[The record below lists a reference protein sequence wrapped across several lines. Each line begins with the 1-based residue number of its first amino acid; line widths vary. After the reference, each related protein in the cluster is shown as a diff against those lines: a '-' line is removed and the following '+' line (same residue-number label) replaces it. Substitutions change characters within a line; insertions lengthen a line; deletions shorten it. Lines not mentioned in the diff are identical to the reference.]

1 MTERYFGAGSPR
13 PRDARYRLSAGGGDV
28 RAARTP
34 GSGHI
39 FNPNIDGLGT
49 RCLLSCA
56 IESLQTTAGGI
67 IVLRVSGEV
76 DLCALP
82 ILHAALD
89 GSLDQYPAYL
99 VVDLARMTFCFVRGL
114 DLLIQAG
121 RIAAERETGYAV
133 TGVLPQIHR
142 AWTLC
147 WGNDRPIYYRSTA
160 AAVTKSGLS
169 GAEGAPGPWPDY
181 HPVLEIVVVGCRVGM
196 ASHAWSRPD
205 LVRARPARRC
215 SASLVLDAT
224 GGWPLRGV
232 TANLADFLLVSP
244 VRDLSVVVSAVDRW
258 GIDVSAVGWRP
269 CSSVLAVSS
278 GSRAGLVSGRGGAAW
293 PSSWIRAVGSVL
305 G

>member
-1 MTERYFGAGSPR
+1 MSVQPGPPAQDISSTLISTVSAPGVCCPAPSSRCRQPQAGSSCYGSRVRSTCAPCRSCMPR
-13 PRDARYRLSAGGGDV
+13 SM
-28 RAARTP
+28 AA
-34 GSGHI
+34 S
-39 FNPNIDGLGT
+39 N
-49 RCLLSCA
+49 
-56 IESLQTTAGGI
+56 
-67 IVLRVSGEV
+67 
-76 DLCALP
+76 
-82 ILHAALD
+82 
-89 GSLDQYPAYL
+89 QYPAYL
-99 VVDLARMTFCFVRGL
+99 VVDLARMTFCSVRGL